1 MFVEQS
7 GHTTLPKI
15 SSLFYW
21 SFRHSEKTHVKTT
34 DSNRCQT
41 NANQPTP
48 TKPPGGT
55 SYTIH
60 YNQLLT
66 DETAVHGGNK
76 GIFDTQQP
84 FFTMV
89 FMGKN
94 EWSNVL
100 FSPLWW
106 HFSAT
111 CNQHCFLLFFVVH
124 IVICLDIWH
133 IQYKYLFTVF

>member
-1 MFVEQS
+1 MLKQ
-7 GHTTLPKI
+7 L
-15 SSLFYW
+15 
-21 SFRHSEKTHVKTT
+21 
-34 DSNRCQT
+34 
-41 NANQPTP
+41 TP
-48 TKPPGGT
+48 TDAKKTKPMVGT

-94 EWSNVL
+94 E
-100 FSPLWW
+100 
-106 HFSAT
+106 
-111 CNQHCFLLFFVVH
+111 
-124 IVICLDIWH
+124 
-133 IQYKYLFTVF
+133 

>member
-76 GIFDTQQP
+76 GIFDTQQS

-94 EWSNVL
+94 E
-100 FSPLWW
+100 
-106 HFSAT
+106 
-111 CNQHCFLLFFVVH
+111 
-124 IVICLDIWH
+124 
-133 IQYKYLFTVF
+133 